1 MYLFATYILSGMLVL
16 QLPFES
22 FSDLDS
28 RLQNPRKE
36 KSCRNASEAPSIE
49 EGFNDDDGD
58 DGGK

>member
-1 MYLFATYILSGMLVL
+1 MLVL

-28 RLQNPRKE
+28 RLQNSRKE